1 MNQQER
7 LAKAEALY
15 SYKLRTNRIFFFNK
29 ILGLPLHAGQLQW
42 VKRSNKKINIL
53 KPGNRWGKSLITAAK
68 HIFECMTK
76 QGLQGHITT
85 EHDFFEAKYETLNFG
100 PAYEQ
105 AREVLR
111 LTVELVE
118 GRVTL
123 PKEYQE
129 KWGKTNNSMLKGW
142 AIANDR
148 SESQML
154 PYVEFVNGA
163 RLLGRSYSDMGAA
176 FKSKAIHY
184 MSGDECA
191 DIAELWTFTN
201 VTLLPRLVSTKGLLD
216 FVGTVQSEGF
226 DYLQMIDQAREDM
239 EREDYE
245 ENGMFYLQEGS
256 MYQNEFLDK
265 KEIERTEQIADED
278 IRQQIIYGNYVE
290 TGDKYFGY
298 ERVNNSIDK
307 TLEILPQG
315 SANAEYITSADFAG
329 GDSKWSDYTV
339 IVTLD
344 YTIEPYLMA
353 YFWRIQGKDM
363 PIPMQYEKVREV
375 VENFPGRLI
384 LDASSLGGKNAMA
397 FLRGLNPIG
406 IDINA
411 RIKGEMLSTL
421 KVALDGGQSEQFKR
435 QTQEL
440 EDGTVIDKVQPWGLL
455 RIIDHKDIVHEL
467 RNYKLDDKKIRNDI
481 VMTLAQAVYY
491 IEMRRPK
498 LLKRQA
504 VDFNLLA

>member
-1 MNQQER
+1 
-7 LAKAEALY
+7 
-15 SYKLRTNRIFFFNK
+15 
-29 ILGLPLHAGQLQW
+29 
-42 VKRSNKKINIL
+42 
-53 KPGNRWGKSLITAAK
+53 
-68 HIFECMTK
+68 MTK

-123 PKEYQE
+123 PKEYQK

-142 AIANDR
+142 AIANDK
-148 SESQML
+148 SEAQML

-163 RLLGRSYSDMGAA
+163 KILGRSYSDMGAA

-239 EREDYE
+239 ERPNYE
-245 ENGMFYLQEGS
+245 EDGMFYLQEGS
-256 MYQNEFLDK
+256 MYDNLFLDK

-298 ERVNNSIDK
+298 ERVNNSVDK
-307 TLEILPQG
+307 KLDILPYG
-315 SANAEYITSADFAG
+315 SAGAKYITSVDFAG

-344 YTIEPYLMA
+344 FTIEPYIMA

-375 VENFPGRLI
+375 VEKFPGRLI

-397 FLRGLNPIG
+397 FLRELNPVGLNIS
-406 IDINA
+406 A

-421 KVALDGGQSEQFKR
+421 KVAFDGGQSEEFKR
-435 QTQEL
+435 QTEEL
-440 EDGTVIDKVQPWGLL
+440 EDGTVVDNVIPWGLL
-455 RIIDHKDIVHEL
+455 RILNHKDVIHEL

-491 IEMRRPK
+491 IEMRRPT